1 MFDEGDRSCRELQ
14 GCSFPIRGD
23 FVVPALVCCL
33 SPDLSAY
40 RGTQCDMAGAERV
53 RDILPDAHEDDR
65 WGKIRALE
73 THSRRL
79 APL

>member
-1 MFDEGDRSCRELQ
+1 
-14 GCSFPIRGD
+14 
-23 FVVPALVCCL
+23 
-33 SPDLSAY
+33 
-40 RGTQCDMAGAERV
+40 MAGAERV